1 MLTPLTLA
9 AAWSPAAQFSVAED
23 TDVLLSN
30 PSPYFRLVWTVT
42 TSTDAPA
49 VGVDQANPLLPSSG
63 MPMTLYAGETLHLAG
78 TAGAPAGV
86 EH

>member
-49 VGVDQANPLLPSSG
+49 VGVD
-63 MPMTLYAGETLHLAG
+63 
-78 TAGAPAGV
+78 
-86 EH
+86 